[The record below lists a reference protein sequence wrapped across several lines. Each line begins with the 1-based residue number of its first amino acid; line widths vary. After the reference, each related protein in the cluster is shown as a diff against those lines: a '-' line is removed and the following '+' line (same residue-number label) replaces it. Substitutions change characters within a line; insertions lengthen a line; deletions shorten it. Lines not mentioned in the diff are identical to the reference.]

1 MAIPALLGIGK
12 ALGGKKLLAGLG
24 KVGGGLFKKKAGG
37 TAVGKALKGAANLFK
52 KKEGGTAVGK
62 AIRGASGLL
71 KGKEGGTLVGNALRG
86 LGGVPGALSLGA
98 TALAGRQG
106 RRQQKEAQRTLKSLK
121 DPGFQVP
128 EEFQTNL
135 AQAEQLARLGMPS
148 EQYNLAS
155 TNIQRGTQAGLR
167 QLGRMA
173 NPFAGIAG
181 LARVQSDALAGLDAS
196 NAAARRQNILGAMG
210 ARSQL
215 AQAKLAQQQY
225 AQQRYFEQVNQANA
239 MQGAGMQNV
248 AGALGNVANIG
259 MMLGM
264 YGTGGNAP
272 RTMGNKLGI
281 GEIPQAISAGAS
293 STAAGKPF
301 FNAMPRT
308 SNIPRVG
315 SFGGSIST
323 PRSLPAYNIPR

>member
-1 MAIPALLGIGK
+1 MPAPAILAGIGK
-12 ALGGKKLLAGLG
+12 ALGGSKILSGIGKL
-24 KVGGGLFKKKAGG
+24 VGGLFKKKAGG
-37 TAVGKALKGAANLFK
+37 TAVGKVIK
-52 KKEGGTAVGK
+52 
-62 AIRGASGLL
+62 GASGLL
-71 KGKEGGTLVGNALRG
+71 RKKPGGTLAGNLLRG
-86 LGGVPGALSLGA
+86 IGGVPGALSLGS
-98 TALAGRQG
+98 TALSGIQG
-106 RRQQKEAQRTLKSLK
+106 KKQQQEAERALAALK
-121 DPGFQVP
+121 DPGFAIP
-128 EEFQTNL
+128 EEYQTNL
-135 AQAEQLARLGMPS
+135 AQAEQMARQGLPA
-148 EQYNLAS
+148 EQYNLAT

-239 MQGAGMQNV
+239 LKGAGMQNV

-264 YGTGGNAP
+264 YGGGNAP
-272 RTMGNKLGI
+272 SKASPSPMSPAQMNVISNYKTPSLNTAPMTFQDFQRNKNLGGI
-281 GEIPQAISAGAS
+281 
-293 STAAGKPF
+293 
-301 FNAMPRT
+301 NL
-308 SNIPRVG
+308 G
-315 SFGGSIST
+315 SLNTGSRFSGFGF
-323 PRSLPAYNIPR
+323 RK